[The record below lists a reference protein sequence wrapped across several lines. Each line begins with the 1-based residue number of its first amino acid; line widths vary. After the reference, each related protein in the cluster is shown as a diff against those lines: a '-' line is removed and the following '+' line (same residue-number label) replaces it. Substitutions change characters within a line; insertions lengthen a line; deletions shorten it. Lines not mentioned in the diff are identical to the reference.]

1 MKRIF
6 TLFLFLFLVIEVSGQ
21 TDGITYQ
28 AVIIGPDVL
37 ELPGVDSEGNY
48 LPSTTVAI
56 RFTIL
61 DSGNGQEF
69 QEVQLTTTDEFGRI
83 NLIIGAVEHDA
94 FEKISWDGTAKDLKV
109 EIDFDGGNNFEDMSR
124 EVLTFVPYAYHR
136 NITATGTLDVDD
148 NTTLNGELLVEG
160 PTTLNSTLDVTNG
173 NETNLS
179 GSLTVDGITDLNE
192 GLNVN
197 GQSTTN
203 LSGALNVGEDIVAVE
218 GGPWDEFAPTK
229 LNGTLDVVG
238 LTNTNGLSNKGNFR
252 SDVLEGLV
260 LNITS
265 TADQDRLLDDGT
277 GFRQTSILKGN
288 TTIGTVES
296 GTYPDRITVNGN
308 VGITTEDDLNITT
321 NSQVKINSTVHMGAI
336 SYTGP
341 FEDPDSGLQITTTND
356 NPGLEKGNYP
366 LLVEGST
373 QGIAIEVIGSRRNG
387 NNFIGFWDA
396 NNMWGRIEGEI
407 AVENNNNS
415 DYTFDIRS
423 MAYDVYDAELDL
435 GFAIASEVLALAQL
449 AASIAD
455 FRGCVGFGACLSG
468 PGPADIAFS
477 LAQVI
482 FEGIQIGFSADALIR
497 ANNNENIYATNKSNT
512 QGVTYASGA
521 GDYAE
526 YLLRANI
533 NEKMSYGD
541 IVGVKGGKISKHTK
555 GAERMMVVSFKP
567 IVLGNMPQ
575 PDQEE
580 AYEKVAFMG
589 QVPVKVFGKVKIG
602 DYIVP
607 SGNNDGLGVA
617 IDPSKMTSEHVKD
630 IVGVAWGI
638 NDNILGF
645 NKVNVAVGLNKND
658 NNAIVEKLEERMEE
672 QDVEINNI
680 KKQIAEYLVRLSN
693 IENGIVTTTTHSTLE
708 KDSEGHDESEHQ
720 ETEGYDQREYEII
733 ETDKGEIVYWQITRE
748 DFDKA
753 LQMVETKLLSEKG
766 NFANNKLWK
775 KIKTDSKFRNKTFE
789 ELKSKLDKQIH
800 YHK

>member
-173 NETNLS
+173 NETNLT
-179 GSLTVDGITDLNE
+179 GTLTVDGITDLNA

-252 SDVLEGLV
+252 SDVLEGQV

-321 NSQVKINSTVHMGAI
+321 NSQVKINSTVHTGAI

-341 FEDPDSGLQITTTND
+341 FEDPASGLQITTTND

-423 MAYDVYDAELDL
+423 MAYDVYDAELRL
-435 GFAIASEVLALAQL
+435 GFAIASEALSLVQL
-449 AASIAD
+449 ATTYAD
-455 FRGCVGFGACLSG
+455 YRPCVGFGACMLA
-468 PGPADIAFS
+468 PGPADIGFAIY
-477 LAQVI
+477 QVVSDAVLI
-482 FEGIQIGFSADALIR
+482 GIAADALIR
-497 ANNNENIYATNKSNT
+497 ANDNEDIYATNKSNT

-526 YLLRANI
+526 YLLRVDI

-607 SGNNDGLGVA
+607 TGKNDGLGIA
-617 IDPSKMTSEHVKD
+617 IDPSKMTSERVKD
-630 IVGVAWGI
+630 IVGVAWGV
-638 NDNILGF
+638 NENILGF
-645 NKVNVAVGLNKND
+645 NMVNVAVGLNEND
-658 NNAIVEKLEERMEE
+658 NGPMVKKLKKQVEQRDLEIYDLKKQLKEIHNILSKLEGHI
-672 QDVEINNI
+672 DP
-680 KKQIAEYLVRLSN
+680 LSKSVTVK
-693 IENGIVTTTTHSTLE
+693 NGDNE
-708 KDSEGHDESEHQ
+708 K
-720 ETEGYDQREYEII
+720 YDDRKYEII
-733 ETDKGEIVYWQITRE
+733 GTEKGEVVFWQITRA
-748 DFDKA
+748 DFEEG
-753 LQMVETKLLSEKG
+753 LQMAEHQMLSEG
-766 NFANNKLWK
+766 IDLENNLVWK
-775 KIKTDSKFRNKTFE
+775 KIKSDPDFKNKTFE
-789 ELKSKLDKQIH
+789 ALKMKLEEQVH
-800 YHK
+800 FHHH